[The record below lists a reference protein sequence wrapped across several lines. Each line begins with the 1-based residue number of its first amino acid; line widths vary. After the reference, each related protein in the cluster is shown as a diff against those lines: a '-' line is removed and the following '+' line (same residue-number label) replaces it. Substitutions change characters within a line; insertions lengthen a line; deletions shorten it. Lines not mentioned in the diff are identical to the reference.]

1 MQNRHLNGHFYDH
14 TNFIWFW
21 IYSEVRKSGRS
32 MFETFQVCQHK
43 QYYSRVIPC
52 PKITCIYVLSFYHWH
67 ASALKIH
74 RIVYVNIFLRANL
87 PHSCNDSELLIF
99 GLPTLRYFPQYRKTT
114 AYIVMVSIC
123 IPIILT
129 QFGSYHIVERR
140 SHQTIHSIANILIR
154 STIRINNAPL
164 FVWKPNRKS

>member
-21 IYSEVRKSGRS
+21 IYSEVWKVNVRDFKYANISNI
-32 MFETFQVCQHK
+32 
-43 QYYSRVIPC
+43 IP
-52 PKITCIYVLSFYHWH
+52 VLYLVQKLPAYMYYHWH

-114 AYIVMVSIC
+114 EYIVMVSIC

-129 QFGSYHIVERR
+129 QFGSYHIVERG